1 MPQLPAWSPPV
12 ELSSRLEGAVTQLA
26 ALAPPLQKVRTD
38 GSLDAA
44 ATQRLAEAASAEW
57 EAVLRELE
65 REVDLQHHPRG
76 CLALRLAGAG
86 AALRALADV
95 VRWRARGDGA
105 RCRVLRL
112 LASVCRAEPD
122 AAFDLATAGLHGVL
136 ARALDDA
143 GAGNGAA
150 EDTTSADAEHDQL
163 VAELVEAI
171 VGAGCAFPSAG
182 ATGGAARPAPAVFSL
197 CAGVPPAGRLLLR
210 QVPQLVREHFEVGY
224 KLWPNALL
232 LSRWL
237 VASSPAGL
245 RFSPSVRP
253 LLRGAHVLELGAG
266 TGLLG
271 LAVAAAAREERA
283 ASRAAAAAAA
293 ADCGTAATAA
303 GVHPTGEVGLASL
316 TLTDFNPEV
325 LRNLRYNVA
334 VNAPPS
340 DDGDNDGH
348 DPAAAAALP
357 IVLVE
362 KLDFCAVA
370 ARASAPPAAASS
382 ACRGQG
388 WVDESGQHHAAAAVV
403 LAADVVASAS
413 DAAALVGT
421 LRQVLAYP
429 HGVAFLSLPH
439 TDARFGVEHL
449 APLLLAPES
458 GLALEITPYALLQAM
473 APERHAGMYLLRH
486 ISIVTGNLD

>member
-12 ELSSRLEGAVTQLA
+12 ELSSRLEGAATQLA
-26 ALAPPLQKVRTD
+26 ALAPPLQKVRAD

-57 EAVLRELE
+57 EAALRELE

-143 GAGNGAA
+143 GAENGAA
-150 EDTTSADAEHDQL
+150 EDTTSNAEHDQL

-182 ATGGAARPAPAVFSL
+182 ATGEAARPAPAVFSL

-245 RFSPSVRP
+245 RFSPGVRP

-271 LAVAAAAREERA
+271 LAVAAAARDERA
-283 ASRAAAAAAA
+283 ASRAAASA

-303 GVHPTGEVGLASL
+303 GAQPMGEDGLASL

-340 DDGDNDGH
+340 DDGDDDGH

-357 IVLVE
+357 TVLVE

-370 ARASAPPAAASS
+370 ARELAPPTASS

-388 WVDESGQHHAAAAVV
+388 WVDESGQHRAAAAVV

-439 TDARFGVEHL
+439 TDARFGVEQL

-473 APERHAGMYLLRH
+473 APECHAGMCHLRH
-486 ISIVTGNLD
+486 ISIMIGNLD